1 MGKDIV
7 GLVKALGHSDC
18 IAIAHD
24 WGALQCWHHA
34 LLYPEVLKALFI
46 VSIPCC
52 ETPHSH
58 VPHPP
63 HRTCVLGAGEGCPRV
78 SDASTMDPL
87 AFARQIYPKDEQFWY
102 LRYHNY
108 DYLAEIGRA
117 EDVYDAD
124 PGLMF
129 RCEHSKVALASHQC

>member
-1 MGKDIV
+1 MEMVWV
-7 GLVKALGHSDC
+7 GL
-18 IAIAHD
+18 
-24 WGALQCWHHA
+24 
-34 LLYPEVLKALFI
+34 
-46 VSIPCC
+46 
-52 ETPHSH
+52 
-58 VPHPP
+58 
-63 HRTCVLGAGEGCPRV
+63 RAGEGCPRV

-117 EDVYDAD
+117 EDEYDAD

-129 RCEHSKVALASHQC
+129 RCEHSKVALASLDNVECVCLQKDDGRPVCVQGPLRAGAVGGCGPRERARR

>member
-52 ETPHSH
+52 ESLHNH
-58 VPHPP
+58 VPQPT
-63 HRTCVLGAGEGCPRV
+63 RWNWCGLGSG
-78 SDASTMDPL
+78 
-87 AFARQIYPKDEQFWY
+87 Q
-102 LRYHNY
+102 
-108 DYLAEIGRA
+108 GRA
-117 EDVYDAD
+117 A
-124 PGLMF
+124 
-129 RCEHSKVALASHQC
+129 RA

>member
-1 MGKDIV
+1 M
-7 GLVKALGHSDC
+7 
-18 IAIAHD
+18 
-24 WGALQCWHHA
+24 
-34 LLYPEVLKALFI
+34 
-46 VSIPCC
+46 
-52 ETPHSH
+52 
-58 VPHPP
+58 
-63 HRTCVLGAGEGCPRV
+63 

-117 EDVYDAD
+117 EDEYDAD

-129 RCEHSKVALASHQC
+129 RCEHSKVALACSTMLSVSVCRKMMGGPSASKVPFEQVQWEAAAPAREHGGKLLAIWVCLFKIARYACGQGASPPRATTTGTPAGSLASL